1 MVLLDESCS
10 QQWLILNPSQ
20 QLKPNTCFVPQRSS
34 AHLKTLDHSKC
45 HYDSMKAC
53 SRNLLE
59 TVVGLDKEAD
69 TPPINRSGSISSL
82 LGLKDTFLA

>member
-10 QQWLILNPSQ
+10 QQWLILNSSQ
-20 QLKPNTCFVPQRSS
+20 QLVLFHKRSS

-59 TVVGLDKEAD
+59 AVVGLDKEAA

>member
-1 MVLLDESCS
+1 MVLPDESCS
-10 QQWLILNPSQ
+10 QQWLSLKHSQ
-20 QLKPNTCFVPQRSS
+20 QLKPNACFGLQGS

-59 TVVGLDKEAD
+59 AVVSLDKEAA
-69 TPPINRSGSISSL
+69 TPPINRSGSVSSL
-82 LGLKDTFLA
+82 LGLED